1 MAERD
6 YFPEHWMLYLQ
17 KQVAGFK
24 ALTPAHQRALARM
37 SWETGSRGRRHAH
50 FEGASTFSH
59 TWLARHFG
67 RGGFKV
73 INDRLQM
80 FAVSDQWFSK
90 RGKTKG
96 YWLTDDM
103 QAVKEHYLRRLR
115 TGATRLLTM
124 DGHYM
129 RTVPGAVAS
138 KDSDNITTTAWRN
151 AKGLN
156 LARIDMDGLRQLQR
170 WAYDTRRAI
179 KQGLMGLIGTW
190 QSLAQLERIEAS
202 AGLILRMAD
211 TDVAGR
217 GVLMTRYVQATSGRL
232 YAKGISL
239 QNAPKPV
246 KDAALAGHWEYDISN
261 CHYAILVQMAAR
273 AGYQCTAITEY
284 LASKKAT
291 RQAIAT
297 EADITESQAKMC
309 LLAIMYGARASSWH
323 ENAIPAE
330 IGKDAAQR
338 LYKVEAFAAIHQ
350 DVKQARLAI
359 LKAWPRTANGSLTND
374 FGRAIGSKATAEE
387 KLAHLIQ
394 GVEAKALHTVIHM
407 HSGEIVLVQHDGFTA
422 NRRLDCRAIEAAIE
436 RETGYRLELEE
447 AMVLMH
453 LDDYF
458 DRKVKS
464 TTTNRI
470 QNENRRKPNAGAGFS
485 LPLVN

>member
-24 ALTPAHQRALARM
+24 TLAPAHQRALARM
-37 SWETGSRGRRHAH
+37 SWETGSRGRRHDY
-50 FEGASTFSH
+50 FDGASTFSYS
-59 TWLARHFG
+59 WLARHFG
-67 RGGFKV
+67 RGGFKI
-73 INDRLQM
+73 INDRLKL

-90 RGKTKG
+90 SGKTKG

-115 TGATRLLTM
+115 TGTTRLLAM
-124 DGHYM
+124 DGSYM
-129 RTVPGAVAS
+129 RTPPAAIAS
-138 KDSDNITTTAWRN
+138 KGSDGITTTAWRN

-170 WAYDTRRAI
+170 WAHDARRAI
-179 KQGLMGLIGTW
+179 KQGLMVLLGTW
-190 QSLAQLERIEAS
+190 SSPDRIAGIEAA
-202 AGLILRMAD
+202 AGQILRLAD

-261 CHYAILVQMAAR
+261 CHYAILVQMAER
-273 AGYQCTAITEY
+273 SGYLCTAIKDY
-284 LASKKAT
+284 LANKKAT

-297 EADITESQAKMC
+297 EANITESQAKTC

-323 ENAIPAE
+323 KNAIPAE

-338 LYKVEAFAAIHQ
+338 LYKVEAFAAIHE
-350 DVKQARLAI
+350 DVKRARVAI
-359 LKAWPRTANGSLTND
+359 LKSWPRTANGSLTNA
-374 FGRAIGSKATAEE
+374 FGRAIGAKATAEE

-447 AMVLMH
+447 AMVMMH

-470 QNENRRKPNAGAGFS
+470 QNDIGRKPNAGAGFS
-485 LPLVN
+485 LPHAN